1 MPRPFTSS
9 NHRDEADPPS
19 FAAHNVFK
27 MVNLSCRMYE
37 NEFPEP
43 NDIVMVLV
51 KERQDMGAYV
61 HLLEYNNCQGM
72 IMFSELS
79 RRRIRSINKVLGIN
93 KQEVAAVVRVD
104 KEKGYIDLSKRRV
117 APEDIERIREKWNKS
132 RAVHSIVRNIAK
144 NTDTDMEEL
153 YKRWGWPLYKKYGH
167 AYDAFKSAAKDPEA
181 VLEGLDITPKEKE
194 ELMKNIEMRLTPQPI
209 KMRADVEV
217 TCFRYEGID
226 AIKAALK
233 AGESVGSEECPIKVK
248 LVAPP
253 LYVITTTSLQKQ
265 EGIDILNT
273 ALDAVK
279 AEIGKRGG
287 KYVLKAAPKTVSD
300 KDDQL
305 LSSLMAKL
313 EDQNKEVAG
322 DDDSGQDN

>member
-1 MPRPFTSS
+1 
-9 NHRDEADPPS
+9 
-19 FAAHNVFK
+19 
-27 MVNLSCRMYE
+27 MYE
-37 NEFPEP
+37 NEFPEK

-51 KERQDMGAYV
+51 KQRQEMGAYV
-61 HLLEYNNCQGM
+61 HLLEYNNCEGM

-117 APEDIERIREKWNKS
+117 APEDVEKIQEKWNKS
-132 RAVHSIVRNIAK
+132 RAVHSIVRNIAE
-144 NTDTDMEEL
+144 TVQVDMEDL

-167 AYDAFKSAAKDPEA
+167 AYDAFTRGAKDPDA
-181 VLEGLDITPKEKE
+181 VFGELDITEKEKE
-194 ELMKNIEMRLTPQPI
+194 VLLLNIGKRLIPQPI

-217 TCFRYEGID
+217 TCFKYEGID

-233 AGESVGSEECPIKVK
+233 AGETIGTEDCPIKVK

-253 LYVITTTSLQKQ
+253 LYVVTTTSLQKQ
-265 EGIDILNT
+265 EGIALLNN

-279 AEIGKRGG
+279 SEITKRGG
-287 KYVLKAAPKTVSD
+287 KYTLKTAPQTVSD
-300 KDDQL
+300 KDEQL
-305 LSSLMAKL
+305 LSSLMARL
-313 EDQNKEVAG
+313 ESENREVAG
-322 DDDSGQDN
+322 DEDSEEE